1 MTDRLLT
8 PADVAERCQISTK
21 TVLRAIHRG
30 RLRASR
36 LGEHGAYRMHA
47 ADVDAWIEASVLPVQ
62 PVRRAATPLPL
73 RLPPSRRRDASCSRP
88 TWAAVAR
95 LLGPGSGR
103 GQFRSASPYRG

>member
-36 LGEHGAYRMHA
+36 LGEHGAYRMHD
-47 ADVDAWIEASVLPVQ
+47 ADVDAWIEASVLPG
-62 PVRRAATPLPL
+62 AAGSA
-73 RLPPSRRRDASCSRP
+73 RCDAL
-88 TWAAVAR
+88 AAA
-95 LLGPGSGR
+95 GG
-103 GQFRSASPYRG
+103 A

>member
-8 PADVAERCQISTK
+8 PADAAERCQISTK

-47 ADVDAWIEASVLPVQ
+47 ADVDAWIEASMLPAPPVQ
-62 PVRRAATPLPL
+62 RPATQAPL
-73 RLPPSRRRDASCSRP
+73 RAPAEPS
-88 TWAAVAR
+88 
-95 LLGPGSGR
+95 SGR
-103 GQFRSASPYRG
+103 LVLTPEMGRH